1 MSNGVNVNFTS
12 WLNSTL
18 DLQRT
23 AFDIDP
29 PYLEGDERTEYVRWN
44 TLAAIDELMEA
55 LHEISWKPW
64 QTADYFNREAFV
76 GELIDV
82 MHFIGNM
89 LVTAGVTGEELSQRY
104 HSKQQRNRYRQE
116 VGYDGVEGKCPTC
129 RRSFDDILEH
139 DHTHMFFTMDGI
151 KYCGLTCAHAGAD
164 C

>member
-1 MSNGVNVNFTS
+1 MNFTS

-29 PYLEGDERTEYVRWN
+29 PYLEGDDRAEYVRWN
-44 TLAAIDELMEA
+44 VLALEDELHEA
-55 LHEISWKPW
+55 LNEVGWKPW
-64 QTADYFNREAFV
+64 ATDRYFNRDAFV

-82 MHFIGNM
+82 MHFVANL
-89 LVTAGVTGEELSQRY
+89 LVTAGVTGEELSQKY

-116 VGYDGVEGKCPTC
+116 VGYTGVEGKCPTC
-129 RRSFDDILEH
+129 RRDLDDIKEQ
-139 DHTHMFFTMDGI
+139 DKTHMFYTANGLV
-151 KYCGLTCAHAGAD
+151 YCGKTCATASVD